1 MAAQQ
6 GDAILLAYGPQGSQQ
21 AGATIVLSY
30 QAAPAPGRRLT
41 AGTAAPWG
49 AAAAA
54 TLGIHAHHA
63 ATAEI
68 IHPAGAPWPPGR
80 GQDAE
85 ADAPWGVAS
94 IADDSR
100 AATWPAFGRPAQP
113 EPTSRWGV
121 SATRDDRRASPWE
134 RFTGR
139 AQHTPRAPWVVSIP
153 RDHQEAAPWGG
164 PMTAFGP
171 AILAIVVP
179 SAPADQLDHSPWSR
193 YSRPLAPGWGVVT
206 PPGEPPKDPSGTLL
220 VPIQQVYIMVNEATL
235 IRVDDGTALPVLS
248 LSASTDVDSWAWRV
262 DASLPASYLD
272 AVMPGMDGAPVLLQ
286 AVING
291 YPVRWV
297 AESVSR
303 DRSFGKNRIKV
314 SGRSPSAMLADP
326 FAVAYSYASADA
338 ITAQQAAINA
348 VTEVGLPAGWD
359 IAWHITDWLLPPGLW
374 QHQGTPMSAVQRI
387 AEAAGA
393 YVQTDALLQTLHV
406 RHRYPSAPWGWA
418 ALTPDLILPTDAV
431 LREGVEW
438 GEKPAYNEVYVSGQ
452 SLGVLGRVVKA
463 GTTGGLAAGT
473 VVDDLITHADAAR
486 QRGRAI
492 LSDTGR
498 QQRMSLS
505 LPIGSDVP
513 LLEVGQFID
522 VTEGAGPSL
531 STRRGL
537 VRGLSAT
544 YSAPSARQTVE
555 VEVHG

>member
-6 GDAILLAYGPQGSQQ
+6 GEAILLAYGPQGSQQ
-21 AGATIVLSY
+21 PGAAIVLSY
-30 QAAPAPGRRLT
+30 QAVPAVARRLR
-41 AGTAAPWG
+41 AGTAATWG
-49 AAAAA
+49 AAAEA
-54 TLGIHAHHA
+54 TLSIHARHTA
-63 ATAEI
+63 MAEI
-68 IHPAGAPWPPGR
+68 IQPAGATWPLGKGQDTDMAAPWGIAAATDDRRGAPWPHYGR
-80 GQDAE
+80 E
-85 ADAPWGVAS
+85 L
-94 IADDSR
+94 
-100 AATWPAFGRPAQP
+100 QP
-113 EPTSRWGV
+113 ESSVSWGV
-121 SATRDDRRASPWE
+121 STARDDRRASLWGQ
-134 RFTGR
+134 FTGR
-139 AQHTPRAPWVVSIP
+139 VQHEPRAPWIPSVP
-153 RDHQEAAPWGG
+153 RDHQKAAPWGG
-164 PMTAFGP
+164 PMAAFGP
-171 AILAIVVP
+171 ATLAIVVR
-179 SAPADQLDHSPWSR
+179 SAPADQLGHSPWSL
-193 YSRPLAPGWGVVT
+193 YSRLLRPGWGVAT
-206 PPGEPPKDPSGTLL
+206 PPGEPPKDPNGTLL
-220 VPIQQVYIMVNEATL
+220 VPIKQVYIMVNEASL
-235 IRVDDGTALPVLS
+235 IRVDDGTGLPVLS
-248 LSASTDVDSWAWRV
+248 LNVSTDVDSWAWRV

-272 AVMPGMDGAPVLLQ
+272 AVMPGMDGTPVLLQ

-374 QHQGTPMSAVQRI
+374 QHQGTPLSAVQRI

-418 ALTPDLILPTDAV
+418 SLTPDLILPTDSV

-438 GEKPAYNEVYVSGQ
+438 VEKPAYNEVYVSGQ
-452 SLGVLGRVVKA
+452 SLGVLGRVVRA

-473 VVDDLITHADAAR
+473 VVDDLITHVDAAR

-505 LPIGSDVP
+505 LPISADVP

-522 VTEGAGPSL
+522 ITEGSGPIL
-531 STRRGL
+531 SARRGL